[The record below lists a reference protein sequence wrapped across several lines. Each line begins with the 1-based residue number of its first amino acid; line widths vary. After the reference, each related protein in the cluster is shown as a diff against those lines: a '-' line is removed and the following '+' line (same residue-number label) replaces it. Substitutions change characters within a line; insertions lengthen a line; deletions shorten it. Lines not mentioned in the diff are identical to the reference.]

1 MVWVTQL
8 GSRHKNFKNETF
20 IDVVLIPQKKKP
32 KNKKQKTKNKKQ
44 KDKKTKSN
52 INSDRRG

>member
-20 IDVVLIPQKKKP
+20 IDVVLIPQKKTKKN
-32 KNKKQKTKNKKQ
+32 KNKKQKNKKKQ
-44 KDKKTKSN
+44 KTKQKTKKN
-52 INSDRRG
+52 HQ